1 MTGAGGRCC
10 VAVVLRF
17 RRINR
22 VIAESLSQ
30 LLRARLRAAVGG
42 NSGIVI
48 YTSPSSSATR
58 RRQIHRR
65 SFCVTC
71 PNKTGINVGGDRESM
86 GAAPEIVSR

>member
-30 LLRARLRAAVGG
+30 LLRAVERSGRRKFWDCYLHLAVLVGDA
-42 NSGIVI
+42 
-48 YTSPSSSATR
+48 TPADPS
-58 RRQIHRR
+58 
-65 SFCVTC
+65 
-71 PNKTGINVGGDRESM
+71 
-86 GAAPEIVSR
+86 